1 MIPWQIPSPSDWLY
15 REPKETTV
23 AVGKLRKLPPEVNM
37 TSIPGRSPRLSCKV
51 SLYIKKTKVQSM
63 SICLTEPFA
72 LIEEEIAV
80 GKKLPRLLLSV
91 LTSKTSIDESRKSF
105 RFRFSASLN

>member
-1 MIPWQIPSPSDWLY
+1 
-15 REPKETTV
+15 
-23 AVGKLRKLPPEVNM
+23 M
-37 TSIPGRSPRLSCKV
+37 TLIPGRSPRLSCKD
-51 SLYIKKTKVQSM
+51 SLYIEKTKVQSM

-72 LIEEEIAV
+72 LIEEIAV